1 MSYKD
6 YTNPAVAMNDWFE
19 NIAPKYFNFNVA
31 ELHRTGIFGYTNEV
45 MSTVENDTAHA
56 VSIARRE
63 FYPTTAQYTKSL
75 YKMAALQQ
83 ISYPFAHAAQAT
95 AILLLQE
102 SDIINC
108 GEYNGSRYK
117 FVLDNTMTIDAGGIP
132 FRMDYPLV
140 IIAKRRNVG
149 GGILSNPEE
158 AATRSKAKYA
168 YTVRYDIS
176 HSNDIS
182 ELNNY
187 YITYR
192 TVTYNNTPYLLVK
205 VSLHQCTEIIMT
217 EMINKSPVINNIE
230 LDFPFDGKLCNF
242 EVFYS
247 DSEGSAVKQLK
258 KLPLN
263 SNPINGDFCMYS
275 MVDPQTLRIT
285 FPENPYFTPKF
296 NSSLTVK
303 LYTTMG
309 SEGNFAS
316 YAGSLICT
324 PNSEDYPYNNTC
336 IISGQLQGSSL
347 GGVDFPS
354 QEDFRNDVITAYATN
369 KTITTENDLQV
380 YFDSVMTDTRN
391 KVIFQKKRDDVF
403 ERLYAAYMI
412 LKDLNGNI
420 VPANTLNLD
429 IEESQFD
436 MVIES
441 FGKSVVKPGHVL
453 RYQKEGHYYTSY
465 YDLYKTNAN
474 LNTDINDN
482 VDDFSYTNI
491 FLMQIMKSPNMV
503 GFYLNTVN
511 ETIDI
516 TPVRDRA
523 AEDTKDD
530 LSYLQFNVSS
540 VNVVRN
546 AIRGENFYK
555 LTVSMQPS
563 IVNSGFE
570 EMAFIPTEDLSSID
584 SFPSEIRAEYG
595 GIVEG
600 FQWCDSEGSNTGG
613 SVYMIIRYKPDIPGV
628 TRQTLTKY
636 VEEDWMPND
645 KDNPDDLRIWI
656 RVNSP
661 VYYTETANGQ
671 RIFDTPAWYSTELHA
686 GDVFTAG
693 SIIATRKPKDNGVLR
708 VVAEFKTELGLY
720 VPLALDSYDK
730 DTDSYTFA
738 AYLAT
743 EDYINEDGRLV
754 INGGFCNML
763 GDYRSAVAIDP
774 TDCDIYIST
783 FIQYDDINYEHK
795 FKNYAYLVDHTLT
808 NIFESTGNKLN
819 FLYPMKFIRS
829 TVSFYDIITPDPTG
843 DIEIILSGTGHHLM
857 HVYRDGTNLEY
868 GTAYIMREDYSE
880 DDIYYLYRGALPADI
895 SGDACCDNPDC
906 DTYAERVNLLPGIY
920 TDADGK
926 HIFIEPS
933 DDDKYNYNISSNI
946 GYAKNTL
953 ACRITGI
960 PLIRSNWLR
969 NSGNVFDL
977 VQVIRRNYDYLLQ
990 IYDLLENNY
999 SIDLK
1004 FFNTYGKS
1012 RFFRIG
1018 IRNDE
1023 MVTLNKV
1030 NIVPRFG
1037 IKLNILSP
1045 YSEFEGR
1052 FISFVKEYIESFN
1065 DVTNKGKAI
1074 LIMDLITA
1082 IKNNFPEIERLE
1094 YYGIDNYNVD
1104 AAQIIETMTDEEI
1117 RKLDWM
1123 QYVPEFINIYC
1134 DYHDN
1139 ILEPKIDIQILE

>member
-108 GEYNGSRYK
+108 GEYNGHRYK

-132 FRMDYPLV
+132 FRLDYPLV
-140 IIAKRRNVG
+140 ILAKKRNVG
-149 GGILSNPEE
+149 ASILSNPEE
-158 AATRSKAKYA
+158 ASTHSKAKYS
-168 YTVRYDIS
+168 YTVRYDTS
-176 HSNDIS
+176 YSNDIS
-182 ELNNY
+182 KLNNY

-192 TVTYNNTPYLLVK
+192 SVTYNNTPYLLVK
-205 VSLHQCTEIIMT
+205 VSLHQCTEIVIT

-230 LDFPFDGKLCNF
+230 LDFPFDGKICNF

-247 DSEGSAVKQLK
+247 DSDGTAVKQLR

-263 SNPINGDFCMYS
+263 SNPIKDNFCMYS
-275 MVDPQTLRIT
+275 MVDSQTLRIT
-285 FPENPYFTPKF
+285 FPENQYFTPKF
-296 NSSLTVK
+296 NSTLTVK

-316 YAGSLICT
+316 YAGSLLCT
-324 PNSEDYPYNNTC
+324 PNSEKYPYNNTC

-403 ERLYAAYMI
+403 ERLYAAYML

-429 IEESQFD
+429 LEESQLD
-436 MVIES
+436 VVIET

-516 TPVRDRA
+516 TPVRDKA
-523 AEDTKDD
+523 AEETKED
-530 LSYLQFNVSS
+530 LSYLQFNVSA
-540 VNVVRN
+540 VNIVRN

-563 IVNSGFE
+563 IVSSGFE
-570 EMAFIPTEDLSSID
+570 EMAFIPAEDLRD
-584 SFPSEIRAEYG
+584 GGVDTFPLEIRADYG

-600 FQWCDSEGSNTGG
+600 FEWCDSDGANTGG
-613 SVYMIIRYKPDIPGV
+613 SVYMVIRYKPDIPGV

-636 VEEDWMPND
+636 VEESWMPND

-661 VYYTETANGQ
+661 VYYSEDPNGQ
-671 RIFDTPAWYSTELHA
+671 RIFDTPAWYSTELQA

-708 VVAEFKTELGLY
+708 VVAEFKTENGLY
-720 VPLALDSYDK
+720 VPMALDSYDP

-743 EDYINEDGRLV
+743 EDYINEDGRLI

-763 GDYRSAVAIDP
+763 GDYRSSVAIDP

-783 FIQYDDINYEHK
+783 FVQYDDVNYTHK
-795 FKNYAYLVDHTLT
+795 FQNYAYLKDHTLT

-829 TVSFYDIITPDPTG
+829 TVSFSDFAKSVELPDDG
-843 DIEIILSGTGHHLM
+843 DESTEEGEVVTEVVPMI
-857 HVYRDGTNLEY
+857 
-868 GTAYIMREDYSE
+868 
-880 DDIYYLYRGALPADI
+880 
-895 SGDACCDNPDC
+895 
-906 DTYAERVNLLPGIY
+906 
-920 TDADGK
+920 
-926 HIFIEPS
+926 
-933 DDDKYNYNISSNI
+933 
-946 GYAKNTL
+946 
-953 ACRITGI
+953 RITGI

-977 VQVIRRNYDYLLQ
+977 VQIIRRNYDYLLQ

-1030 NIVPRFG
+1030 NIVPYFG
-1037 IKLNILSP
+1037 VKLNILSP
-1045 YSEFEGR
+1045 FSEFQGR
-1052 FISFVKEYIESFN
+1052 FVKFVKEYIESFN

-1074 LIMDLITA
+1074 LIMDLVTA

-1104 AAQIIETMTDEEI
+1104 VAQIIDTMTDEEI
-1117 RKLDWM
+1117 RKLEWM
-1123 QYVPEFINIYC
+1123 HYVPEFINIYC

-1139 ILEPKIDIQILE
+1139 MLEPKIGIEILE